1 MFTNSINSNHK
12 ISQYYLSIN
21 NNHTFPIYSSL
32 TSLSSVSSSLLTQSR
47 NKLKANKNRK
57 ICKRI
62 DSFSSLSTTSI
73 SPSITIVLHT
83 KKTKSFIKDR
93 SRNHKK
99 SNSSS
104 SISLH
109 QKNIT
114 KEQKGLN
121 TTQHVLSARY
131 NNKNIISRQES
142 YRIFEEEQTR
152 SFHSHSISGLN
163 NIILTK
169 INNNE
174 IQLSTV
180 STQTDNYSSIQ
191 IEYQYENLRRVNS
204 NLLDYMFIP
213 TSNINRYLS

>member
-47 NKLKANKNRK
+47 NKFKATKNRK

-93 SRNHKK
+93 SRNHK

-114 KEQKGLN
+114 KGQKGLN

-131 NNKNIISRQES
+131 HNKNIISRQES